1 MYNKGDLNNNENNFK
16 NFTKISKEQSFQQS
30 FSFIFS
36 QKESIDD
43 IKFGNDI
50 YYFHHKSKD
59 ISKNKT
65 NDSQQ
70 IDYNITKICNSNDL
84 NESLSKQNE
93 SNIINKNKE
102 KDNSKNNRNI
112 YIHRNNKAND
122 IKDSKQFEH
131 KDMNVDKSKSKEKT
145 NNNLGINNIKILQK
159 ESAKI
164 WIRGPYK
171 KKQKIIQKVKID
183 DKCFPFTSGQGLNKL
198 INNKGLQIINEFKNK
213 YKKEINHKNSN
224 NLFKTSIDN
233 TDAKEKVKKS
243 KKQRKFKSDDI
254 RKKIKVKFHRALKDI
269 INENLKKAGSEE
281 LFTFLPQ
288 SFIGNISKIF
298 NKKYMNLTYHEL
310 LSIDYTELKN
320 NNIEE
325 DMEQK
330 QIIKN
335 KNVLE
340 YLKNNPEISNNSGY
354 DIIKDMKYKD
364 LLQLYFS
371 SKEFE
376 NSIFQLKNKNESI
389 EYIDSYIKLSQDYI
403 NFFSDTK
410 NYTIKKDNKTED
422 STKFNSIPKI
432 NKKDDLQS
440 N

>member
-50 YYFHHKSKD
+50 YYFHHKSND

-65 NDSQQ
+65 YDSQ
-70 IDYNITKICNSNDL
+70 NINCNIKKISNNNDL

-102 KDNSKNNRNI
+102 KDNSKNIRNI
-112 YIHRNNKAND
+112 FIHRNNKEND
-122 IKDSKQFEH
+122 VKDSEPFEH
-131 KDMNVDKSKSKEKT
+131 KDMSVDKSKSKRKT
-145 NNNLGINNIKILQK
+145 KNNMGINNIKTLIK
-159 ESAKI
+159 ESKKI

-171 KKQKIIQKVKID
+171 KKQKIIQKAKID
-183 DKCFPFTSGQGLNKL
+183 DKCFPFTSGQGLIKL

-213 YKKEINHKNSN
+213 SKKEINYKNSN
-224 NLFKTSIDN
+224 NLFKTSIHN
-233 TDAKEKVKKS
+233 TDVKEKVKKS

-310 LSIDYTELKN
+310 LSIDFTELKKD
-320 NNIEE
+320 NIEE

-330 QIIKN
+330 QIFKN

-340 YLKNNPEISNNSGY
+340 YLKNNPDISNNSGY
-354 DIIKDMKYKD
+354 DNIKDMKYKD

-410 NYTIKKDNKTED
+410 NYTIKKDNETED